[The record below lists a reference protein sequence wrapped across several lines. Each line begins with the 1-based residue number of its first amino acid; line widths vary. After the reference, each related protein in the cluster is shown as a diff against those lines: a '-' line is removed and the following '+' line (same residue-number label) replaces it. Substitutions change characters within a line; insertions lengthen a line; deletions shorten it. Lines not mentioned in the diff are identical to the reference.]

1 MAGMRI
7 RVRKDG
13 KGYLAEVIDQPHLF
27 AWGLTK
33 DDAKKELA
41 EVADMMLDYHLEQA
55 EIEREVKTKLARA

>member
-1 MAGMRI
+1 MRI

-13 KGYLAEVIDQPHLF
+13 KGYLAEVKDQPHLF

-55 EIEREVKTKLARA
+55 EIEREVKTKLTKA